1 MPTPKHPKPWSL
13 DETLFVEVEIA
24 HPREHQM
31 HLVFQNGTHLVIAN
45 DSQLPLAAEL
55 IIALRQIE
63 RRNAHRKGG
72 RK

>member
-1 MPTPKHPKPWSL
+1 MPTPKRPKPWSL
-13 DETLFVEVEIA
+13 DEALFVEVEIA
-24 HPREHQM
+24 HPRKHQM
-31 HLVFQNGTHLVIAN
+31 HLFFQNGTRLVITN
-45 DSQLPLAAEL
+45 DSQLPVAAAL